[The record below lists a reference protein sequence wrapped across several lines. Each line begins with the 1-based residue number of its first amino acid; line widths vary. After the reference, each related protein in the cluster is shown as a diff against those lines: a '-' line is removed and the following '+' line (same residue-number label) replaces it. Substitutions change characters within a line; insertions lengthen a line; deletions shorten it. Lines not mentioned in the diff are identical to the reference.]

1 MMQTKEK
8 REYYEKNNFSL
19 SIASRWAEGGKIAL
33 RSSSPD
39 LILSLARL
47 ERLRL
52 LLQSIW
58 RVRLPIV
65 KRAWDLKSLKDF
77 CDGILDKGCVCH
89 EWRTSLLREN
99 HASLRVRVAVASSL
113 FLFRKVIPQELTKA
127 ERTKRLHAY
136 IDKMSEPQPTISPPF
151 VRHVQRWMRKLF
163 KENWDKHWS
172 KNVETFTLPTSSCL
186 ENPRKEGGPRGM
198 DRAALRA
205 EYRAFIE
212 GTGSRIRG
220 DMKPMMIWTGGKWR
234 LVTKFSA
241 RRSFLTPLHHLI
253 YNHLSKK
260 NWLLRG
266 EATRDEFEDFSR
278 REGEVFVSGDYESAT
293 DNLNISLTHLVLDE
307 MRRTSHYV
315 PPHVWREARL
325 ALVARFPDGRRQSRG
340 QLMGSLLSFP
350 LLCLVNFLTFK
361 WSIARR
367 VPLKIN
373 GDDIVFR
380 CRPAEAEKWFRSV
393 EQSGLVVS
401 KGKTLVHSNVFSLNS
416 TFFLPQIEGVEVCP
430 VIRSTCL
437 YGAVEEPSQIAG
449 RLKGVFC
456 GGGRARDQI
465 HAFALKEMSKGV
477 WSSQRSV
484 MRGLGCRTSWK
495 SLYWAGLKEREV
507 FYNELLSE
515 PDLPPRKRVWSQ
527 NAIPKGFRRV
537 PARSPTCCD
546 HPEFA
551 PALVESCW
559 VTEPKK
565 QEEQTGDAYWEVVRN
580 DTFRYVPPPAIKFAR
595 MAGMTDS
602 EIDNY
607 YNRRTNASC
616 RNERK
621 VWVKVPDDEELPP
634 RRGLGY

>member
-1 MMQTKEK
+1 MQTTKK
-8 REYYEKNNFSL
+8 RVNVNNFAL
-19 SIASRWAEGGKIAL
+19 TIASRWVEGGKIAL
-33 RSSSPD
+33 RSSSSD
-39 LILSLARL
+39 LIQALARL
-47 ERLRL
+47 ERFRL
-52 LLQSIW
+52 LCQSTW
-58 RVRLPIV
+58 KVRLPIV
-65 KRAWDLKSLKDF
+65 KRSWSLKSLKDF

-113 FLFRKVIPQELTKA
+113 FLFRKVIPQEMTKS
-127 ERTKRLHAY
+127 EVDKRLRAY
-136 IDKMSEPQPTISPPF
+136 IDKMSTPQPTISPPF

-163 KENWDKHWS
+163 KGGWDKRWS
-172 KNVETFTLPTSSCL
+172 SRVDSFTLPTSSCL
-186 ENPRKEGGPRGM
+186 ENPRKEGGPRGL
-198 DRAALRA
+198 DRARLRT
-205 EYRAFIE
+205 EYRAFVE

-220 DMKPMMIWTGGKWR
+220 DTKPMMIWTGGKWR

-253 YNHLSKK
+253 YDHLSTK

-325 ALVARFPDGRRQSRG
+325 ALVARFPDGRKQSRG

-380 CRPAEAEKWFRSV
+380 CRPAEADRWFKDV

-401 KGKTLVHSNVFSLNS
+401 RGKTLVSRNVFSLNS
-416 TFFLPQIEGVEVCP
+416 TFFLPQSEGAEVCP

-437 YGAVEEPSQIAG
+437 FGGVEEPLQVAG
-449 RLKGVFC
+449 RLKGVYC

-495 SLYWAGLKEREV
+495 ALYWAGLKEREV

-515 PDLPPRKRVWSQ
+515 PDLPPRKRVWCQ
-527 NAIPKGFRRV
+527 NAIPKGFERV
-537 PARSPTCCD
+537 PARSPSDAD
-546 HPEFA
+546 HPDFA
-551 PALVESCW
+551 KELIEACW
-559 VTEPKK
+559 TVEPKK
-565 QEEQTGDAYWEVVRN
+565 QSEQSNDVYWEVVRS
-580 DTFRYVPPPAIKFAR
+580 DTFKFVPPPARRFAR
-595 MAGMTDS
+595 MAGMTDA
-602 EIDNY
+602 EADQF
-607 YNRRTNASC
+607 YNRRTNTVR

-621 VWVKVPDDEELPP
+621 VWVKVPVEESTPP
-634 RRGLGY
+634 RRGVGY